1 MQIRSLVP
9 LLASAGILLGANG
22 LLGTLVAVRAHQ
34 EGFSDPLIGL
44 LGSGYFLGYF
54 GGSLFTA
61 ALIARAGHIRV
72 FAALSALSAI
82 IVLTMILMI
91 DPLVWLAVRV
101 LGGFSFSGISLVI
114 ESWLNERAASEDRAR
129 VLSLYRIVDLTSVT
143 GGQFL
148 LPLFGAGSFAIFAV
162 CAILFAGALIP
173 VSLSRLGDPAPPA
186 TTRLRPGR
194 IWAVSQVACV
204 GCITL
209 GLTNGAFRSIGGPLY
224 AQGMGLDVDGVALFM
239 SLGIFGGAISQYP
252 LGWLSDRVDRRFA
265 LLLATGGAVAASLL
279 LALFAPGFPALVFV
293 GGLLFGSFAM
303 PLYSL
308 SIAHA
313 NDFAEPGTYVE
324 LAAGLTMFYAIGAS
338 VGPLIASFL
347 IGAFG
352 PAVFFLY
359 TSALHGGLIVFV
371 VFRMTRRAPVPAPL
385 RERFVGLVRTSP
397 ALFGLARPPG
407 EPNRRSRKDASS

>member
-9 LLASAGILLGANG
+9 LLASAGILLGGNG

-54 GGSLFTA
+54 AGSLFTA

-82 IVLTMILMI
+82 IVLTMVLAIH
-91 DPLVWLAVRV
+91 PVVWLAVRV
-101 LGGFSFSGISLVI
+101 VGGFCFSGISMVI
-114 ESWLNERAASEDRAR
+114 ESWLNERVASEDRAR
-129 VLSLYRIVDLTSVT
+129 VLSLYRVVDLTSVT

-162 CAILFAGALIP
+162 CAILFAAALIP
-173 VSLSRLGDPAPPA
+173 VSLSSLNDPTPPA
-186 TTRLRPGR
+186 TTRLRPTR

-204 GCITL
+204 GCVTI
-209 GLTNGAFRSIGGPLY
+209 GLTNGAFRSVGGPLY

-239 SLGIFGGAISQYP
+239 SLGIFGGAICQYP

-265 LLLATGGAVAASLL
+265 LLLATGGAAGASLL
-279 LALFAPGFPALVFV
+279 LSTLSPDVPTLIFA

-308 SIAHA
+308 SVAHA
-313 NDFAEPGTYVE
+313 NDFADPGTYVE
-324 LAAGLTMFYAIGAS
+324 LAAGLTLFYALGAS
-338 VGPLIASFL
+338 VGPLIASIL

-352 PAVFFLY
+352 SPSFFLY
-359 TSALHGGLIVFV
+359 TACLHGALVVFV
-371 VFRMTRRAPVPAPL
+371 VFRMTRRAPVPASR
-385 RERFVGLVRTSP
+385 RERFVGLLRTSP
-397 ALFGLARPPG
+397 ALFRLARPARERPR
-407 EPNRRSRKDASS
+407 ELP